1 MGMENNQEIYA
12 IANKL
17 LSKKVYE
24 YDGPLNSREGIKLK
38 FKYRFKILGDFSLI
52 HMGEPMNHIGIE
64 LTIVDME
71 YPILADLFKGFN
83 GVDLHLNRYNFV
95 DRFYFLSTK
104 LSSAIWGE
112 LKYFS
117 ITDSPEIVFIN
128 LDIPNEDLK
137 EPSQITES
145 KNTKRNIV
153 RKIVG
158 DIVNVFKEK
167 GEGEYELPEDVSEDL
182 TYSFDNISNEF
193 NLELTIT
200 KSDAVDGYEIDGGYY
215 DDENMMEIEIIYNE
229 KYFPQQMYDLVGSLN
244 ETVSHELQH
253 LIQYYR
259 GDKIPKN
266 PTNNP
271 KKYYLQPHELD
282 AQVAGLKRVSK
293 LRNQPIEQ
301 SARESFDKNQS
312 KHKLD
317 KEYQEK
323 VIQKILQHY
332 TNGK

>member
-1 MGMENNQEIYA
+1 MGMENNQGIYA

-24 YDGPLNSREGIKLK
+24 YDGPLSREGIKLK

-71 YPILADLFKGFN
+71 HPILAYLLKGFN

-117 ITDSPEIVFIN
+117 ITDSPEIVLIN

-137 EPSQITES
+137 EPSQ
-145 KNTKRNIV
+145 
-153 RKIVG
+153 
-158 DIVNVFKEK
+158 
-167 GEGEYELPEDVSEDL
+167 
-182 TYSFDNISNEF
+182 
-193 NLELTIT
+193 
-200 KSDAVDGYEIDGGYY
+200 
-215 DDENMMEIEIIYNE
+215 
-229 KYFPQQMYDLVGSLN
+229 
-244 ETVSHELQH
+244 
-253 LIQYYR
+253 
-259 GDKIPKN
+259 
-266 PTNNP
+266 
-271 KKYYLQPHELD
+271 
-282 AQVAGLKRVSK
+282 
-293 LRNQPIEQ
+293 
-301 SARESFDKNQS
+301 
-312 KHKLD
+312 LD

-323 VIQKILQHY
+323 IIQKILQHY